1 MKRLIL
7 AALALSLFA
16 ETASAV
22 SVQPYRIFVRPD
34 QKVVELDVT
43 NDTDIARTYDIRVKE
58 WTGYAPDGSDALY
71 NQSAIAT
78 SRPVITV
85 PAGKTAVMRL
95 FVMRAGMKYI
105 MEDYRVLVTD
115 ITPDFAA
122 PDGKSQIVS
131 KTNLVLPLFVFNKDM
146 ETFHAKLTLADGK
159 LCNSGTMFARIHGWK
174 TQAGKN
180 VDRLHYLF
188 PGETGNCMDIP
199 GVTSVAD
206 VRYDDETQ

>member
-7 AALALSLFA
+7 AAFTLSLFI

-22 SVQPYRIFVRPD
+22 SVQPFRVFVRPD

-43 NDTDIARTYDIRVKE
+43 NDTDIARTFDIRVKE
-58 WTGYAPDGSDALY
+58 WAGYTPDGSDALY
-71 NQSAIAT
+71 SQSAIVT

-85 PAGKTAVMRL
+85 PAGQTAVMRL

-105 MEDYRVLVTD
+105 MDDYRVLVTD
-115 ITPDFAA
+115 ITPDMVS
-122 PDGKSQIVS
+122 DGKSQVMS
-131 KTNLVLPLFVFNKDM
+131 KTNLVLPMFVFNKDM
-146 ETFHAKLTLADGK
+146 AIFHAKLTLADGK
-159 LCNSGTMFARIHGWK
+159 LCNSGTMFARVKGWK
-174 TQAGKN
+174 TQSGQN

-188 PGETGNCMDIP
+188 PGETGNCMNVP